1 MARIRTTRAQRRA
14 LRAQVGPLQQ
24 TLLKAK
30 TRTLYDFSLSL
41 FALWRVAM
49 GLSFPACASD
59 LDDMV
64 MLFITTAWE
73 EGETRAVADNL
84 ISGLKDADPDLLG
97 QRLKGSAR
105 LMRA

>member
-1 MARIRTTRAQRRA
+1 
-14 LRAQVGPLQQ
+14 
-24 TLLKAK
+24 
-30 TRTLYDFSLSL
+30 
-41 FALWRVAM
+41 M
-49 GLSFPACASD
+49 GLFSPAGAAD

-84 ISGLKDADPDLLG
+84 ISDLKDADPDLLG

-105 LMRA
+105 LMRAWRANEVVCRSAPISWPMVKALVGLCLHWG